1 MNREQ
6 ILSLIRGL
14 ACSTGLYGR
23 LLDDIMTMPE
33 EERNDYLAYLES
45 LNFKTDLDVV
55 LFFEEG
61 KMPEGYERPAMTD
74 NEIRK
79 AVASELVA
87 MIRNNLIGEFGPESF
102 RGWLEDG
109 DSFFNGGMT
118 EEEVERAM
126 ALADRL
132 DGVVDVIND
141 VLAPRY
147 DFDD

>member
-1 MNREQ
+1 MKRAQ
-6 ILSLIRGL
+6 ILNLIRGL

-23 LLDDIMTMPE
+23 IYNDIMEMSE
-33 EERNDYLAYLES
+33 DDRDAYLTHLEG
-45 LNFKTDLDVV
+45 LNFTSDLDVV

-61 KMPEGYERPAMTD
+61 KMPEGYQRPPMTD

-79 AVASELVA
+79 VVASELVA
-87 MIRNNLIGEFGPESF
+87 MIQNNLIGEFGPESF

-132 DGVVDVIND
+132 DGVVDIIND
-141 VLAPRY
+141 VLACRY
-147 DFDD
+147 DD